1 MNVESG
7 NKIRQLRLRKGITQD
22 AQAKVLNVSFQTVSN
37 WENNI
42 CMPDI
47 QLLPEIAVYF
57 GCTIDDLFSLSVQA
71 QLQRIEN
78 MLEMQSTW
86 NEDEFAQA
94 VDFLTDKQAFV
105 KKNPGYARGYLWLM
119 DELIADYRLDE
130 TEMVCQQMAVLDE
143 SRRVPFCQGRI
154 ARVRGEHQRAEAIWK
169 KCSRITEMIGSL
181 TPIWP
186 MPWPAPADTT
196 RRLLT
201 TKKPSNCSHRPN
213 SATRKSQPPI
223 FMRFRETM
231 TPQSPAAMNSFRR

>member
-47 QLLPEIAVYF
+47 RLLPEIAVYF
-57 GCTIDDLFSLSVQA
+57 GCTIDDLFSPSVQA

-119 DELIADYRLDE
+119 DELITDYRLDE

-169 KCSRITEMIGSL
+169 KMLSDYGNDWLAYANMADAMACSCRYDEAIAYYKKAFELQPSPKFCDAQIT
-181 TPIWP
+181 
-186 MPWPAPADTT
+186 
-196 RRLLT
+196 
-201 TKKPSNCSHRPN
+201 
-213 SATRKSQPPI
+213 
-223 FMRFRETM
+223 
-231 TPQSPAAMNSFRR
+231 AAHIYEIQGNYDAAIASRHEQL